1 MDAFSEILS
10 GVKLNGALFFNAD
23 FSAPWGFATPASKA
37 LAPSLA
43 PGALH
48 LVIYHLVIEGRAVA
62 RLGDG
67 EWLSLGPGDVV
78 IFPHGDPHLVTSGAD
93 DPWRSSDQ
101 LDTIVER
108 WSGAAVPVTAAVEW
122 DLLEVGAP

>member
-23 FSAPWGFATPASKA
+23 FSAPWGFAAPASMA

-43 PGALH
+43 PGAPH

-62 RLGDG
+62 R
-67 EWLSLGPGDVV
+67 
-78 IFPHGDPHLVTSGAD
+78 
-93 DPWRSSDQ
+93 
-101 LDTIVER
+101 
-108 WSGAAVPVTAAVEW
+108 
-122 DLLEVGAP
+122 